1 MISVSGKCWEEISVN
16 KRLLDKVKIDNN
28 FSEILSK
35 LIIYRNFSNREI
47 YSIENNVDFTNPF
60 LKNNDFKIAA
70 EILKKNI
77 DNQSKILVI
86 GDYDV
91 DGCISTSLII
101 NFLNKHNINSSYYIP
116 DRLKDG
122 YGASI
127 KLIKK
132 LVKEKFPK
140 LIIMVDCGSNS
151 NNSVEFLKNN
161 KIDSIIIDHHNISK
175 PYPKANI
182 VINPKKECDYRHYD
196 YYCSAF
202 LTYLFLDFYNRKNNS
217 KITIADQLIYV
228 ALATLADVMPLRE
241 NNRFLL
247 KKIIKRFDINKNL
260 FFKMIF
266 KLNNLNKKLDFDDL
280 SYIIAPTINSA
291 GRISN
296 ANNVIK
302 LLTSSNEKNINEITN
317 KLFEFNK
324 KRKIIE
330 NIVINKIKF
339 KKLTHEKGIIFYF
352 DNEIPEGI
360 IGIIASKLKEFFN
373 KPAIVFTKSKDLIKG
388 SARSVSSFNI
398 GQYINRAINNKILIS
413 GGGHNLAAGLTLQKK
428 NIDKFKN
435 FLNEIYT
442 NKNLLNSNK
451 YISKISFSSI
461 NMSFF
466 EDINKLAPF
475 GNQNNKIIFLIENVK
490 IIKPFII
497 KEKFISCF
505 VKSKTN
511 KLIKAISFN
520 PIESSIS
527 LNLLNQKKEI
537 SILAKMNKNN
547 WNNKTN
553 IQLEI
558 VDVICLSNNA

>member
-558 VDVICLSNNA
+558 VDVICFPNNT

>member
-537 SILAKMNKNN
+537 SILAKMNQNN

-558 VDVICLSNNA
+558 VDVICFPNNT